1 MKDLLPL
8 SEELKEKL
16 IEVLRE
22 TVQELSGHKD
32 LYSTAFR
39 LYFTELGKIL
49 NNTEGLDSQELV
61 DEASLLMGVI
71 SEYVL
76 NEGDVYYELVDLGTD
91 DVELEE

>member
-16 IEVLRE
+16 IDVLRE

-49 NNTEGLDSQELV
+49 NNTEGLGSEELV
-61 DEASLLMGVI
+61 DEANILMGVI
-71 SEYVL
+71 SEYIL
-76 NEGDVYYELVDLGTD
+76 NEGTMYELVDLD
-91 DVELEE
+91 KDVVELD